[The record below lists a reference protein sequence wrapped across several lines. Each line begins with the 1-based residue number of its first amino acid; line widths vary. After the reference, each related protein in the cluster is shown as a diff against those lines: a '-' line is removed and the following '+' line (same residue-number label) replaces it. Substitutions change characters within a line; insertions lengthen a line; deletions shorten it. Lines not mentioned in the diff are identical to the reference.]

1 MTEWDHMDVP
11 IPYPHKISPRHF
23 FEVWRHYLNVLRSI
37 FERSLWSGEGK
48 SYVGTIKESLGTID
62 KKLQLM
68 EKGKWFALGG
78 VH

>member
-1 MTEWDHMDVP
+1 MQ
-11 IPYPHKISPRHF
+11 F
-23 FEVWRHYLNVLRSI
+23 I
-37 FERSLWSGEGK
+37 FERGLWSGEGK
-48 SYVGTIKESLGTID
+48 SYVGTIKESLGTIY